1 MQDKTYKDFQF
12 DTFINKTI
20 IGIAKNYYKR
30 QNRLLKR
37 EEFYCYDTSR
47 PSLLDDALFE
57 LDTTF
62 IDNID
67 TKIVIYNAIKKLSV
81 IEQAVIF
88 LLFIKDITPEKASRI
103 LGISYNSIS
112 RIKSRALS
120 KLKKIIKEDF

>member
-1 MQDKTYKDFQF
+1 MQDKINQF
-12 DTFINKTI
+12 DCFLNKTI
-20 IGIAKNYYKR
+20 IGTAKQYYIKE
-30 QNRLLKR
+30 NRLSKR